1 MAAVRDQE
9 GSHGQDDSILAG
21 DTMVD
26 TDVQVHSTPGEG
38 GVLVEDKPLP
48 QAAVVGQGCL
58 VEEGACL
65 LDYDRMISFRLGNGW
80 PVEVPVLRLHS
91 KDS

>member
-1 MAAVRDQE
+1 
-9 GSHGQDDSILAG
+9 
-21 DTMVD
+21 MVD
-26 TDVQVHSTPGEG
+26 TDVQVHSIPGEG
-38 GVLVEDKPLP
+38 GVLAEDKLLP

-65 LDYDRMISFRLGNGW
+65 WDCDRMISFRLGNGW

-91 KDS
+91 RDS